1 MSTDL
6 YEAAESLLAPEP
18 TEEITSEA
26 EATDEGNLVEDQA
39 DEADL
44 TDDDQEEAEEADPS
58 DDDDAEDLSSE
69 DDDEEITED
78 DEDTETDEAQ
88 LFTVIIDGKEEQW
101 TLEQLKQSASG
112 QGKIS
117 KGFQEAAAAKREA
130 DAAREEVE
138 ATKTKLAQYE
148 QEILQAYNAVKSGA
162 NLTPPTPPSEDLLA
176 KDPIGYL
183 EADVRYKRE
192 LAEYQQNVQ
201 NMNRIAAQNQQR
213 QAEAQRHFVD
223 EQKRLLAERLPEFGN
238 PETRE
243 TAAKKIVETAQR
255 YNFTQEEMVGLTD
268 MRYVLALN
276 DAMKYHELM
285 AQRKSAEKKVKQK
298 PATQPIRAGAKKVAE
313 PANTARKKA
322 QERLKR
328 TGSIDDAI
336 SLIFNS

>member
-6 YEAAESLLAPEP
+6 YQAAESLLAPEP
-18 TEEITSEA
+18 A
-26 EATDEGNLVEDQA
+26 EAAEENLVEDQ
-39 DEADL
+39 DVEADQS
-44 TDDDQEEAEEADPS
+44 DDDLAVAEDADPS
-58 DDDDAEDLSSE
+58 DDDDAEDLSGE

-78 DEDTETDEAQ
+78 DNDEETDEAQ
-88 LFTVIIDGKEEQW
+88 LFTVKVDGKEEQW

-112 QGKIS
+112 QGKIQ
-117 KGFQEAAAAKREA
+117 KRFQELAEAERVIRAQLQEIQAKE
-130 DAAREEVE
+130 
-138 ATKTKLAQYE
+138 THLSQYE
-148 QEILQAYNAVKSGA
+148 QEVLRVFNASQSGTNLQM
-162 NLTPPTPPSEDLLA
+162 PTPPSEELLA

-192 LAEYQQNVQ
+192 MAEYQQNVQ
-201 NMNRIAAQNQQR
+201 QMNRIAAQNQQR
-213 QAEAQRHFVD
+213 QAEAQRQFVE

-243 TAAKKIVETAQR
+243 IAAKKIVETAQR
-255 YNFTQEEMVGLTD
+255 YNFTQDEMVGLMD

-276 DAMKYHELM
+276 DARKYHELM
-285 AQRKSAEKKVKQK
+285 AQRESAQSKVQQK
-298 PATQPIRAGAKKVAE
+298 PATQPIRAGAKKTAE

-322 QERLKR
+322 QQRLKR

>member
-6 YEAAESLLAPEP
+6 YQAAESLLAPEP
-18 TEEITSEA
+18 TEVAETEVEA
-26 EATDEGNLVEDQA
+26 VEDNLVEDQA
-39 DEADL
+39 DEADQS
-44 TDDDQEEAEEADPS
+44 DDDLADAEDADPS

-78 DEDTETDEAQ
+78 DNDEETDEAQ
-88 LFTVIIDGKEEQW
+88 LFTVKVDGKEEQW
-101 TLEQLKQSASG
+101 TLDQLIQSASG
-112 QGKIS
+112 QGKIN
-117 KGFQEAAAAKREA
+117 KGFQEVGAAKREIETL
-130 DAAREEVE
+130 REEVQAKE
-138 ATKTKLAQYE
+138 TQLAQYE
-148 QEILQAYNAVKSGA
+148 QEILQAYNAVKSGT
-162 NLTPPTPPSEDLLA
+162 NLQMPTPPSEDLLA

-192 LAEYQQNVQ
+192 LAEYQQNLQ
-201 NMNRIAAQNQQR
+201 QIQRISAQNQQR
-213 QAEAQRHFVD
+213 QAEAQRQFVE

-285 AQRKSAEKKVKQK
+285 AQRKSAQKKVQQK
-298 PATQPIRAGAKKVAE
+298 PATPPIRAGAKKTAE

-322 QERLKR
+322 QQRLKR